1 MAASEEEKGSKN
13 FVLVTGKL
21 VYRQSDI
28 LKTRAKKSLYH
39 LLITVQ
45 VWRRGNMGLRA
56 IVSVSIYRS
65 ISHNRSLIV
74 GKESIPVNIGAK
86 FNIEAFSKLDYKTNK
101 DIVSE
106 YFQDIMVLGYFSQ
119 IVLES
124 A

>member
-65 ISHNRSLIV
+65 ISHNRSLTV

>member
-28 LKTRAKKSLYH
+28 LKTRAKKSLYY

-65 ISHNRSLIV
+65 ISHNRSLTV

>member
-13 FVLVTGKL
+13 FVLVIDKL